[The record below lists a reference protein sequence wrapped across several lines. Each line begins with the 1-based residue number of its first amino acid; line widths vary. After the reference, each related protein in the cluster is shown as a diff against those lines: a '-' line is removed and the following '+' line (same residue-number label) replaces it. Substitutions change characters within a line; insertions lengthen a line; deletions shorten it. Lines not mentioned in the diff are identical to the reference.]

1 MTSPTEEASA
11 MVAAPM
17 AVGLPSNIRA
27 CLFDLDGV
35 LTKTAEVHRAAW
47 KRTFD
52 EYLRKRSLQTQEPL
66 IPFDAVKDYEL
77 YVDGKLRL
85 DGARSF
91 LVSRG
96 IHLADGDESDAAE
109 AETVSGLARRKDD
122 RFVRVLEE
130 HGVETYDG
138 SVRYVRAV
146 RKAALR
152 TAVVSSSR
160 HCTDV
165 LRAAGIADLFD
176 ERIDGIVAARDRLA
190 GKPAPDTYLAAARAL
205 GVTPSDAAVFEDA
218 IAGVEAGRAGR
229 FGYVVGV
236 DRAGHA
242 NQLRTHGADR
252 VLTDLATLCLPSST
266 R

>member
-1 MTSPTEEASA
+1 MTSPVE
-11 MVAAPM
+11 VAPHTAAEPA
-17 AVGLPSNIRA
+17 AVGLPPNIRA

-47 KRTFD
+47 KQMFD
-52 EYLRKRSLQTQEPL
+52 AYLQRRSRETGEPFV
-66 IPFDAVKDYEL
+66 PFDPVTDYEL

-91 LVSRG
+91 LASRG
-96 IHLADGDESDAAE
+96 IQLPETEGDDLAVTD
-109 AETVSGLARRKDD
+109 TVSALARRKDEL
-122 RFVRVLEE
+122 FVRLLEE
-130 HGVETYDG
+130 HGVETYEG

-146 RKAALR
+146 RDARLG
-152 TAVVSSSR
+152 TAVVSASR
-160 HCTDV
+160 HCADV

-176 ERIDGIVAARDRLA
+176 ARIDGIVAARDRLA

-205 GVTPSDAAVFEDA
+205 DVTPGEAAVFEDA
-218 IAGVEAGRAGR
+218 ISGVEAGRAGG

-242 NQLRTHGADR
+242 DHLRRHGADI
-252 VLTDLATLCLPSST
+252 VSTDLATLLAPT
-266 R
+266 DR